1 MNVRMAF
8 TREILGAPDEN
19 ACTGVDD
26 VIRTA
31 TSPRGPPDTRS
42 SPIRAVVR
50 GRGYAGDMAIA
61 RLHGGPLDGQLIPLE
76 DPELDRLIVPYS
88 ETQVVYERKGS
99 LENTGEGDGP
109 TEAEF
114 WFIEAQDDI
123 DPYSD
128 SPSDRR

>member
-1 MNVRMAF
+1 
-8 TREILGAPDEN
+8 
-19 ACTGVDD
+19 
-26 VIRTA
+26 
-31 TSPRGPPDTRS
+31 
-42 SPIRAVVR
+42 
-50 GRGYAGDMAIA
+50 MAIA